1 MTANCLYPVRLAGFE
16 WGSCQRSV
24 SRSAS
29 GHTDGAS
36 RWAYGRP
43 GAGTLLNPYHRRFA
57 KQASAVANYGEG
69 HRSAIGS
76 AMAGDQAKL
85 VNAVGDAKG
94 TRSGNGFARPEADV
108 QRRLRWIGL
117 GSIAM
122 ALRVDQVDPCAV
134 GALRD
139 PAGSAGD
146 AEVHQVP
153 ITGARDRTER
163 HDLMVA
169 AIME

>member
-1 MTANCLYPVRLAGFE
+1 
-16 WGSCQRSV
+16 
-24 SRSAS
+24 
-29 GHTDGAS
+29 
-36 RWAYGRP
+36 
-43 GAGTLLNPYHRRFA
+43 
-57 KQASAVANYGEG
+57 
-69 HRSAIGS
+69 
-76 AMAGDQAKL
+76 MAGDQAKL

-139 PAGSAGD
+139 PAGSAGG

>member
-1 MTANCLYPVRLAGFE
+1 
-16 WGSCQRSV
+16 
-24 SRSAS
+24 
-29 GHTDGAS
+29 
-36 RWAYGRP
+36 
-43 GAGTLLNPYHRRFA
+43 
-57 KQASAVANYGEG
+57 
-69 HRSAIGS
+69 
-76 AMAGDQAKL
+76 
-85 VNAVGDAKG
+85 
-94 TRSGNGFARPEADV
+94 
-108 QRRLRWIGL
+108 
-117 GSIAM
+117 M

-139 PAGSAGD
+139 PAGSAGG